1 MRTGILADATAEGRF
16 NPMSQEMHDQLL
28 AKAHFQK
35 HGLTM
40 KRRRDDR
47 YRAPQRPRAP
57 YMALAEY
64 AQILNPLNPQPFV
77 ESHGLLLEAAKSHQ
91 PQRSFS
97 SVVEQ
102 FNASHPSYSTEMGM
116 NPVTAFFIQQLDNF
130 GYKVIDVEK
139 KFTSQPNQ
147 YGSRPSKTKNAAEF
161 SQCCRG
167 GVRGQ

>member
-64 AQILNPLNPQPFV
+64 AQILNPLNPQV
-77 ESHGLLLEAAKSHQ
+77 EYLQGIPADLPGIPA
-91 PQRSFS
+91 PRR
-97 SVVEQ
+97 
-102 FNASHPSYSTEMGM
+102 STED
-116 NPVTAFFIQQLDNF
+116 PDTL
-130 GYKVIDVEK
+130 
-139 KFTSQPNQ
+139 
-147 YGSRPSKTKNAAEF
+147 
-161 SQCCRG
+161 
-167 GVRGQ
+167 